1 MTRLRCLRSALGA
14 GLVLAALLLA
24 ACGGNEPD
32 AAGAGPPAGSATA
45 GSAVLLAA
53 GDIAECGSKG
63 DEATAKLLGAEPA
76 ATIAP
81 LGDLAYQHGTAEDFA
96 NCFDPSWGRYRDRM
110 RPAVGNHDMA
120 TKDARPYSQYF
131 GEQAGPFDR
140 YMYAYDLGS
149 WRVVVA
155 NSDCWRVGGC
165 EDHDP
170 QVRWLRDQ
178 LRAAGSRC
186 VLAYWHRPPFSSG
199 RYGDDDD
206 TARVRPL
213 WRAAVE
219 EGVDVVLT
227 GHEHSYE
234 RFEPMSADG
243 VQVASGARLFVVGTG
258 GGNLRPYLD
267 PPLQTTAVRQDDTLG
282 VLRLELR
289 DGGYDWAF
297 RPVAGGRFRDSGSA
311 QCG

>member
-53 GDIAECGSKG
+53 GDIAECGSQG

-178 LRAAGSRC
+178 LRTAGSRC

>member
-1 MTRLRCLRSALGA
+1 MRRRGHRIALGA
-14 GLVLAALLLA
+14 SLLVLALLLG
-24 ACGGNEPD
+24 ACGGGDDPEA
-32 AAGAGPPAGSATA
+32 AAGTG
-45 GSAVLLAA
+45 AVLLAA
-53 GDIAECGSKG
+53 GDIAECGSGG
-63 DEATAKLLGAEPA
+63 DEATAKLLGEEPA

-81 LGDLAYQHGTAEDFA
+81 LGDVAYQHGTAQNFA
-96 NCFDPSWGRYRDRM
+96 DCFDPSWGRYRDRM
-110 RPAVGNHDMA
+110 RPAVGNHDLA
-120 TKDARPYSQYF
+120 TKDARPYSEYF

-140 YMYAYDLGS
+140 YMYAYDLGP

-155 NSDCWRVGGC
+155 NSDCWRIGGC

-178 LRAAGSRC
+178 VRAAGSRC

-199 RYGDDDD
+199 RYGDEED

-213 WRAAVE
+213 WRAAAE

-234 RFEPMSADG
+234 RFEPMSGDG
-243 VQVASGARLFVVGTG
+243 VRVASGTRLFVVGTG
-258 GGNLRPYLD
+258 GGNLRPYQD

-282 VLRLELR
+282 VLRLALR